1 MHFSYFFRSGR
12 PNRKKAVKMTS
23 QSPSGTLQAGPRE
36 GEIDQLFA
44 PRASQ
49 GRQQQFLGRPGPSQS
64 LSGTAPGR
72 LWKQGRRPR
81 AAQRP
86 PGSHFGAILAPF
98 WTPRGLKIDPNSSKI
113 QNQPSKG
120 RRTNAQHT
128 TTTQHN
134 NHATQPNPPPNATQR
149 PATQHAPQ
157 HPPQHAQRATAAA
170 SAAAASA

>member
-1 MHFSYFFRSGR
+1 MKINSQNMHFSYFFRSGR

-49 GRQQQFLGRPGPSQS
+49 GRQQQFSGRPGPSQS

-72 LWKQGRRPR
+72 LRKQGWRPR

-86 PGSHFGAILAPF
+86 PGKHFGRILDQISF
-98 WTPRGLKIDPNSSKI
+98 DFRTPEPSISKVSDHMFS
-113 QNQPSKG
+113 PSALPLFLVCCP
-120 RRTNAQHT
+120 RSAWLT
-128 TTTQHN
+128 T
-134 NHATQPNPPPNATQR
+134 AD
-149 PATQHAPQ
+149 
-157 HPPQHAQRATAAA
+157 
-170 SAAAASA
+170 S